1 MGKFADQSKL
11 LKVIEFLKR
20 TGVAL
25 TLSGGTMGRSKVDK
39 EITAKE
45 SNDAWMVP
53 IHLESARLKK
63 KQMTSGMQLAV
74 AMVSNMVAG
83 VMAKILQT
91 EKKTFL
97 KSMVDRCRALTRW
110 SL

>member
-1 MGKFADQSKL
+1 
-11 LKVIEFLKR
+11 
-20 TGVAL
+20 
-25 TLSGGTMGRSKVDK
+25 MGRSKVDK
-39 EITAKE
+39 EIIAKE
-45 SNDAWMVP
+45 SNDVWMVP